1 MQVRTPMVPYFELTI
16 QRAGVTATL
25 RVPFT
30 LGSKLRRSRL
40 EEFLS
45 GEKWVVCGGGNG
57 GAIATAGATTEAEVL
72 REELLFLRD
81 SLGPL
86 RKRPGA
92 VPEKVGARCGAKQ
105 LRGAGAA
112 ACCAALCCD
121 LISKS
126 DF

>member
-92 VPEKVGARCGAKQ
+92 VPEKVGGETAAQGQ
-105 LRGAGAA
+105 GLLR
-112 ACCAALCCD
+112 AALPCVA
-121 LISKS
+121 I
-126 DF
+126 